1 MEELHQL
8 VEEKTEEKALTSALN
23 LEIRYKKFT
32 CLLKVATNN
41 DLFKQQGIDNKLR
54 IIHLKQLLTD
64 DTRPKCHASMADIEA
79 LYADESLTF
88 INDQATDDAN
98 PLKESDWFLNGCWPP
113 QRGEYIAVA
122 VEKDLLIASVEDSSS
137 VSAKVKFLKALK
149 MKKFPPHTFW
159 VNDSAGMVVDAK
171 RESIFTLRPIL
182 KLVGTS
188 QKSLKFQLN
197 NLDLLKQFVE
207 SHLL

>member
-79 LYADESLTF
+79 LYADESLTS

-113 QRGEYIAVA
+113 QRGEYIAAA
-122 VEKDLLIASVEDSSS
+122 V
-137 VSAKVKFLKALK
+137 
-149 MKKFPPHTFW
+149 
-159 VNDSAGMVVDAK
+159 
-171 RESIFTLRPIL
+171 
-182 KLVGTS
+182 
-188 QKSLKFQLN
+188 
-197 NLDLLKQFVE
+197 
-207 SHLL
+207 